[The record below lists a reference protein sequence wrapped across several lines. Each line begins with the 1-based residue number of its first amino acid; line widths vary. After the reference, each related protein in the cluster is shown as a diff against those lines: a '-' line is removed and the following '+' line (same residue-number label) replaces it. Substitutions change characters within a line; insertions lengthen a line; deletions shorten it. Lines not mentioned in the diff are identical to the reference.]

1 MQTHYTPTAAAG
13 IVGISVSSLRNWC
26 AQFADHLSPEA
37 HPPTGQERKLS
48 AQDLAI
54 LQRIKDLRAQGM
66 ETAAIK
72 ATLQTED
79 TTALQPYIDV
89 APQPPTAPAVTAVA
103 PIEQPATEALQI
115 AFTTITERIASIEQR
130 IETRDKENASRIT
143 LFAMGVLTG
152 VLLVVAALLLLYT
165 GAWMA
170 R

>member
-26 AQFADHLSPEA
+26 VQFADHLSPES
-37 HPPTGQERKLS
+37 HPPAGHERKLS

-54 LQRIKDLRAQGM
+54 LQRVKDLRAQGM
-66 ETAAIK
+66 DTTAIK
-72 ATLQTED
+72 TALQTED

-89 APQPPTAPAVTAVA
+89 APATPTAPAVAEVT
-103 PIEQPATEALQI
+103 PIEQPATEALQV
-115 AFTTITERIASIEQR
+115 AFTTITERIAGIEQR
-130 IETRDKENASRIT
+130 IEARDKENASRIT

-152 VLLVVAALLLLYT
+152 VLLVVAALLLLYA

-170 R
+170 Q

>member
-115 AFTTITERIASIEQR
+115 AFTTITDRITGIEQR
-130 IETRDKENASRIT
+130 IENASRIT

>member
-26 AQFADHLSPEA
+26 AQFADHLSPDA
-37 HPPTGQERKLS
+37 HPPTGHERKLS

-54 LQRIKDLRAQGM
+54 LQRVKELRAQGM

-72 ATLQTED
+72 GTLQTED

-89 APQPPTAPAVTAVA
+89 APQPPTAPAVSEAT
-103 PIEQPATEALQI
+103 PQLQPATELLQTLQTL
-115 AFTTITERIASIEQR
+115 ADERYSAVEQR
-130 IETRDKENASRIT
+130 IE
-143 LFAMGVLTG
+143 AMERQQGDRLQWFIYGVVVG
-152 VLLVVAALLLLYT
+152 ILLVIAAAGLLWL
-165 GAWMA
+165 GMMA